1 MKTGMLGS
9 AALVELVAA
18 TIDKYELRNVVID
31 PVMVCK
37 GVDAIMVP
45 DAAAAI
51 KNCLLNVVILLHRI
65 LSKLRI

>member
-1 MKTGMLGS
+1 M
-9 AALVELVAA
+9 AA

-45 DAAAAI
+45 DAAAI
-51 KNCLLNVVILLHRI
+51 KKLLVKRCRYFITEYYQRVFSRIWLL
-65 LSKLRI
+65 